1 MEEQAR
7 DPILNSSSSD
17 EEDNAAAPHEVS
29 DGSGSDDS
37 SEDDIDFDFPRED
50 GLELLQFLHR
60 EVTNLSNLEDNTKR
74 KFALIKLYQVFV
86 LAKNKPLNRVYGEV
100 FP

>member
-1 MEEQAR
+1 M
-7 DPILNSSSSD
+7 NSSSSE
-17 EEDNAAAPHEVS
+17 EEDNATAPHEVS
-29 DGSGSDDS
+29 DGTGSDDS

-60 EVTNLSNLEDNTKR
+60 EVTNLSNLEDHTKR

-86 LAKNKPLNRVYGEV
+86 LAKNKPQPRVYGEV